1 MRYCKR
7 CLFPV
12 NHPLNI
18 LFGQDGVCSGCRV
31 HEEKDFLN
39 WNDRLKKLK
48 NIVYANKKRVKGR
61 GFDCV
66 IPVMGGG
73 DSYFIVHMAKNVL
86 GMNPLLVHY
95 NHQYNTKV
103 GIRNLANLATVFD
116 PFGFVSFFFA
126 FPISKPKRLVILK
139 TFITYV

>member
-1 MRYCKR
+1 MEYCKR
-7 CLFPV
+7 CLYPM
-12 NHPLNI
+12 NHPYGLV
-18 LFGQDGVCSGCRV
+18 LDHQGVCSGCRV

-48 NIVYANKKRVKGR
+48 NIIFANKKRVKGR

-73 DSYFIVHMAKNVL
+73 DSYFSVHVAKNVL

-95 NHQYNTKV
+95 NHQYNTNYSYLQ
-103 GIRNLANLATVFD
+103 GLHSRYSYYSHFLHQGL
-116 PFGFVSFFFA
+116 
-126 FPISKPKRLVILK
+126 
-139 TFITYV
+139 